1 MKEKL
6 IFKFRLSLGMYDG
19 THFPFS
25 LLIFVIFRLF
35 NIYQH
40 DVCQLIKDYHIW
52 KDKDVLALLV

>member
-6 IFKFRLSLGMYDG
+6 IFKFGLSLGMYDG

-25 LLIFVIFRLF
+25 LLIFIFRLF
-35 NIYQH
+35 NIYQR

-52 KDKDVLALLV
+52 KDKDVLALSV